1 MKTVRPHKN
10 LIVWQKA
17 IDLIP
22 FIYDIS
28 RKFPD
33 EEKFGLTSQLQR
45 AVTSISI
52 NVAEGA
58 ARMSDKEF
66 LRFAYISSGSI
77 SEVDTLLII
86 AQKLNYINEDDYL
99 LANEKLNEVAALLN
113 GLIKKLKTKTQQN
126 P

>member
-66 LRFAYISSGSI
+66 LRFEYISSGSI